1 MKKIIGML
9 LLVGL
14 LAGMLAGCG
23 VQRPAIKEAKFD
35 FTVTYELDGAVKTVS
50 GVYACKYDG
59 ISWALDS
66 GRTRSWKGQV
76 EGVETTGVGDDIKL
90 GTTEDGGNIILAL
103 AFYPSYFMGDMEME
117 APVPYLVVEYPA
129 EEGRPP
135 GEYWRW
141 PAGCAPAVAA
151 RIDWAKHERGPVFP
165 VSQNLGATVFRPIG
179 GTHNPPESFP
189 GNGGTAE
196 CLKSLPLT

>member
-129 EEGRPP
+129 TEGQEIKFFNDANTIAENF
-135 GEYWRW
+135 GAKIVSYEYD
-141 PAGCAPAVAA
+141 APIVNTFGK
-151 RIDWAKHERGPVFP
+151 AK
-165 VSQNLGATVFRPIG
+165 
-179 GTHNPPESFP
+179 
-189 GNGGTAE
+189 
-196 CLKSLPLT
+196 